1 MNIKYLSDI
10 RNFIGKLM
18 DPVERNKTFYP
29 LTLSPVE
36 IANVIDK
43 LQGIYDSPTDTPH
56 DGNTVSIESSINLI
70 DMLDDSETTITVVL
84 PGDSDPSQGKISVLS
99 PLGSA
104 LLGKKHG
111 ETITFFVGNRMN
123 RFQILAVA

>member
-10 RNFIGKLM
+10 RNFIGKLI
-18 DPVERNKTFYP
+18 DPVERNKTFYS
-29 LTLSPVE
+29 LTLSPIE

-43 LQGIYDSPTDTPH
+43 LEGIYDSPPNTPR
-56 DGNTVSIESSINLI
+56 DGNIVAIESSISLI

>member
-1 MNIKYLSDI
+1 
-10 RNFIGKLM
+10 M

-43 LQGIYDSPTDTPH
+43 LQGIYASPTDTPH

-111 ETITFFVGNRMN
+111 ETITFFVGNRVN
-123 RFQILAVA
+123 RFRILAVA

>member
-1 MNIKYLSDI
+1 MNL
-10 RNFIGKLM
+10 
-18 DPVERNKTFYP
+18 VERNKTFYP

-43 LQGIYDSPTDTPH
+43 LQGIH
-56 DGNTVSIESSINLI
+56 DPPVDEPNRGNTVLVEPNINLI

-84 PGDSDPSQGKISVLS
+84 PVDSDPSQGKISILS
-99 PLGSA
+99 PLDSA

-111 ETITFFVGNRMN
+111 DTITFFVGNRMN
-123 RFQILAVA
+123 RF